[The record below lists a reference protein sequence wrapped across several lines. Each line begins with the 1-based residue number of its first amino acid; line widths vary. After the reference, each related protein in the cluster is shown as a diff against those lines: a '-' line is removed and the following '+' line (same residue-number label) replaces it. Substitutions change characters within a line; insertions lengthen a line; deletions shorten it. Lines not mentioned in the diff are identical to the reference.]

1 MITRVLVRFNE
12 WYRFEVEDKR
22 VITDDMIKPFVAD
35 KIMPQE
41 IRNHVFYCLVM
52 GNDFDDDFLLDTQP

>member
-1 MITRVLVRFNE
+1 
-12 WYRFEVEDKR
+12 
-22 VITDDMIKPFVAD
+22 MIKPFVAD
-35 KIMPQE
+35 NIMPQE